1 MKGDSNVQLNYEH
14 ALHLEGK
21 MIRYKNEK
29 GEWVEGKVVKVKEDG
44 LEISELSS
52 SGPNDG
58 YGFGFFGPRPF
69 FRRPIFVPF
78 VAFPVFPFF
87 FF

>member
-1 MKGDSNVQLNYEH
+1 MQLNYEG
-14 ALHLEGK
+14 ARHLEGNI
-21 MIRYKNEK
+21 IRFKNES
-29 GEWVEGKVVKVKEDG
+29 GEWTIGKVVKVKEDG
-44 LEISELSS
+44 LEIAELGSS
-52 SGPNDG
+52 DSNEGFG
-58 YGFGFFGPRPF
+58 YGFFGPRPF

>member
-29 GEWVEGKVVKVKEDG
+29 GEWVEGKVVKVK
-44 LEISELSS
+44 
-52 SGPNDG
+52 
-58 YGFGFFGPRPF
+58 
-69 FRRPIFVPF
+69 
-78 VAFPVFPFF
+78 
-87 FF
+87 